1 MLTLTHTR
9 KLARHVLAW
18 FVLSLGLSL
27 AQPLLAQPSVELVCS
42 SGGVMKMVTQD
53 TDQTATHHH
62 QDCSVCMSVAMPPAI
77 SLGAPVL
84 PFTPC
89 LLSLAID
96 ISRAA
101 ADAAPP
107 LPARGPPA
115 LIRA

>member
-1 MLTLTHTR
+1 MYPLRQTR
-9 KLARHVLAW
+9 RFARHVLAW
-18 FVLSLGLSL
+18 FVLSLGLSF
-27 AQPLLAQPSVELVCS
+27 AQPLLAQPLVELVCS
-42 SGGVMKMVTQD
+42 SGGVMKMVTPDAGDRAAHQ
-53 TDQTATHHH
+53 H
-62 QDCSVCMSVAMPPAI
+62 QDCSVCMSVAMPPAM